1 MAARYVSSQV
11 IQALENGG
19 KKVIVEYVDKT
30 TAWIRPT
37 GFPATFVRSEF
48 VQVVNENIAT
58 LHADT
63 AYVAMKESE
72 HQSDKDKRK
81 HFTAYELDSN
91 RIVIRTTHFVKQESE

>member
-11 IQALENGG
+11 IQALEKEG

-37 GFPATFVRSEF
+37 GYPATSVRSDF
-48 VQVVNENIAT
+48 VQVVKDNIKT

-63 AYVAMKESE
+63 AYVAMK
-72 HQSDKDKRK
+72 
-81 HFTAYELDSN
+81 
-91 RIVIRTTHFVKQESE
+91 